1 MAVHEA
7 SAWLSTASNLEPTEA
22 RAVVNQDGPDSDA
35 ASSFEV
41 AFSPGRCDSGSREGV
56 SRFSSE
62 EVAQGPDE
70 AERVLGAQ

>member
-1 MAVHEA
+1 M
-7 SAWLSTASNLEPTEA
+7 
-22 RAVVNQDGPDSDA
+22 NQDGPDSDA

-41 AFSPGRCDSGSREGV
+41 VFSPGQCDSGSREGV